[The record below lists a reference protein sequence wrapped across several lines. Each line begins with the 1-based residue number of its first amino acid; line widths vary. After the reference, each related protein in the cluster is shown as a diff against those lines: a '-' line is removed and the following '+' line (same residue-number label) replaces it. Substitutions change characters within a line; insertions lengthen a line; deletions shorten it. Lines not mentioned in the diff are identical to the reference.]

1 MNLLNTEWL
10 KEIPHAPTKI
20 SETTVR
26 RWLYFLDFRPKEKGK
41 NYFVDGHEREDVVQH
56 RNEFLNKM
64 EDLCLRCTQWEGEEL
79 EIAVH
84 PVLADGEKRT
94 IFIVQDESL
103 FYTNDSVKL
112 SWLCVN
118 ENELRPKASGRALHV
133 SGFACECHGFMK
145 AVIDNVEKT
154 SYKIIT
160 PGKNNDGYWCNED
173 LVKQI
178 VDIDGLV
185 KFLHPECNIV
195 YIFDNS
201 QNHHAR
207 RPDALWA
214 SNLNLSDGGK
224 NTKHLR
230 STTWNGQV
238 QLMQTADG
246 KQKGIKSILTERNLW
261 VNGLKLDCKPCKENN
276 PPVDNLQCCARRIL
290 SECPDFKVDKCWL
303 EETVESLGCSLI
315 FLPKF
320 HCELNFIEMLWGF
333 VKAQLRRQCTF
344 SFKELGERLPFQL
357 DNIPVAFVKKVSRHC
372 IRYMDGYRAGLIGPE
387 LDYAVKRFRG
397 HRMIPRESIELIKS
411 EFKMQQEKNLRESF
425 KSC

>member
-1 MNLLNTEWL
+1 MKPTYRARAVREWATYFLTHGELRPFRRGKFVKTFTIISNEAVQTFIRGKIKELKPLQRSPTNIMNLLNTEWL
-10 KEIPHAPTKI
+10 KEILHAPTKI

-94 IFIVQDESL
+94 IFIVQDESF

-133 SGFACECHGFMK
+133 SGFACECHGF
-145 AVIDNVEKT
+145 A
-154 SYKIIT
+154 
-160 PGKNNDGYWCNED
+160 
-173 LVKQI
+173 
-178 VDIDGLV
+178 
-185 KFLHPECNIV
+185 
-195 YIFDNS
+195 
-201 QNHHAR
+201 
-207 RPDALWA
+207 
-214 SNLNLSDGGK
+214 
-224 NTKHLR
+224 
-230 STTWNGQV
+230 
-238 QLMQTADG
+238 
-246 KQKGIKSILTERNLW
+246 
-261 VNGLKLDCKPCKENN
+261 
-276 PPVDNLQCCARRIL
+276 
-290 SECPDFKVDKCWL
+290 
-303 EETVESLGCSLI
+303 
-315 FLPKF
+315 
-320 HCELNFIEMLWGF
+320 
-333 VKAQLRRQCTF
+333 
-344 SFKELGERLPFQL
+344 
-357 DNIPVAFVKKVSRHC
+357 VAFVKKVSRHC